1 MHHRDNAPLELM
13 YQYRRRGNDEVSV
26 LMQQHSSSSLL
37 LQLVELD
44 LTLV

>member
-1 MHHRDNAPLELM
+1 MHHTDKAPLELM
-13 YQYRRRGNDEVSV
+13 YQYRCRGHDEVSV
-26 LMQQHSSSSLL
+26 LMQQNSSSSLL